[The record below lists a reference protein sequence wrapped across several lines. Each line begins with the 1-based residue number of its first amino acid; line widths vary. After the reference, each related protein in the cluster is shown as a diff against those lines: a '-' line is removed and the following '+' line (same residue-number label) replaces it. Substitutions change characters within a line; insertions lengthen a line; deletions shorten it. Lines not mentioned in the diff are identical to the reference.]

1 MYFPL
6 KFGLKYIF
14 FIRKYILKQIFFIN
28 IFGSFSA
35 VIAVPFLTKLC
46 KFIRRSICPRNFYLN
61 IHAKYS
67 NKNGEY
73 YYFLIIQ
80 KIFIKGRKG

>member
-14 FIRKYILKQIFFIN
+14 LYEIYIKTNIFIN

-67 NKNGEY
+67 NKTES
-73 YYFLIIQ
+73 II
-80 KIFIKGRKG
+80 IF

>member
-14 FIRKYILKQIFFIN
+14 FIRKYYIKTNIFIN

-46 KFIRRSICPRNFYLN
+46 KFIRRSICP
-61 IHAKYS
+61 A
-67 NKNGEY
+67 
-73 YYFLIIQ
+73 
-80 KIFIKGRKG
+80 IFI